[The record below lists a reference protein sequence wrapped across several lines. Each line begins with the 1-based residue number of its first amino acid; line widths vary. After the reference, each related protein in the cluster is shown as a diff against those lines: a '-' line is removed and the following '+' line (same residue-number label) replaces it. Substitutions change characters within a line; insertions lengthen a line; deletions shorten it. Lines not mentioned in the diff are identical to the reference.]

1 MSHLLSLILTTS
13 CCCVLLPIAHSFTIH
28 PFFAKPTTSST
39 IITAPSSSSTV
50 LHLKKGGKFGKQKDL
65 AAKMEAAK
73 RQRQQ
78 LSTSATTTTTST
90 DDQLQEEALLSPEE
104 IKLRN
109 DRKRF
114 ESLLENSIISNNN
127 DNDNND
133 YLTEAQEEENA
144 DAAYRGISRLYEGD
158 PAPSSPFA
166 ELRSISNGEPIGSS
180 GVLRYVPWEGGSS
193 KEDYI
198 VVLSDPRPKSIEL
211 RCAIRNLLT
220 SASVSKDILSR
231 IIIIN
236 PDSPGEN
243 RKQLKKYQNSNNL
256 TVLIDEDLEWMREY
270 TALGEKRFSMTLF
283 VLSGGVC
290 RRIAREVDG
299 DLICGVVGN
308 AVKGL

>member
-1 MSHLLSLILTTS
+1 
-13 CCCVLLPIAHSFTIH
+13 
-28 PFFAKPTTSST
+28 
-39 IITAPSSSSTV
+39 
-50 LHLKKGGKFGKQKDL
+50 
-65 AAKMEAAK
+65 MEAAK

-78 LSTSATTTTTST
+78 LSTSATTTTTTST
-90 DDQLQEEALLSPEE
+90 EEDEEALLSPEE

-127 DNDNND
+127 NND

-193 KEDYI
+193 SSKEDYI

-220 SASVSKDILSR
+220 SASLSKDILSR

-243 RKQLKKYQNSNNL
+243 RKQLKKYQNSDKL